1 MSISQLFLVI
11 MVASVF
17 SFGGLGSLPVLQS
30 ELSAKGISPD
40 AVVLPSL
47 AVGNISPGPNG
58 LYLIAASY
66 FIKGITGSLAACV
79 AVLIPPFLVLVVER
93 ARRRLIHLPRF
104 RAMLRSL
111 ALAVVALLVVTDW
124 SLVKH
129 AAAGRARS
137 ASSSWS
143 SARPCCSSGCR
154 PLPGWCSRSPWVRS
168 DEPANSDWCEMVTC
182 QTCRAR

>member
-1 MSISQLFLVI
+1 MPLSHLFVVI
-11 MVASVF
+11 MVASVL

-30 ELSAKGISPD
+30 QLEANHVSPD
-40 AVVLPSL
+40 AVVLPAL

-66 FIKGITGSLAACV
+66 FLGGLKGSLVACAAV
-79 AVLIPPFLVLVVER
+79 AIPPFLVVLVER

-129 AAAGRARS
+129 AVTAG
-137 ASSSWS
+137 
-143 SARPCCSSGCR
+143 
-154 PLPGWCSRSPWVRS
+154 PLSIFVMVAGTLLLLVRV
-168 DEPANSDWCEMVTC
+168 PPLVGVVFAIAVG
-182 QTCRAR
+182 ALF

>member
-1 MSISQLFLVI
+1 MAMPLSHLFMVI
-11 MVASVF
+11 MIASLF

-30 ELSAKGISPD
+30 ELSANGVSPG

-66 FIKGITGSLAACV
+66 FIGGIKGSLVACV
-79 AVLIPPFLVLVVER
+79 AVIIPPFLVLAVER
-93 ARRRLIHLPRF
+93 ARQRLIHLVRF

-111 ALAVVALLVVTDW
+111 ALAVVALLIVTDW

-129 AAAGRARS
+129 AATGPLAIVVMIAGTLALLLRL
-137 ASSSWS
+137 
-143 SARPCCSSGCR
+143 P
-154 PLPGWCSRSPWVRS
+154 PLLGVLGAIAVGIRW
-168 DEPANSDWCEMVTC
+168 
-182 QTCRAR
+182 

>member
-1 MSISQLFLVI
+1 MPLSHLFMVI
-11 MVASVF
+11 MIASVF

-30 ELSAKGISPD
+30 ELSANGVSPG

-66 FIKGITGSLAACV
+66 FIGGIKGSLVACV
-79 AVLIPPFLVLVVER
+79 AVIIPPFLVLAVER
-93 ARRRLIHLPRF
+93 ARQRLIHLVRF

-111 ALAVVALLVVTDW
+111 ALAVVALLIVTDW

-129 AAAGRARS
+129 AATGPLAIVVMIAGTLALLLRL
-137 ASSSWS
+137 
-143 SARPCCSSGCR
+143 P
-154 PLPGWCSRSPWVRS
+154 PLLGVLGAIAVGIRW
-168 DEPANSDWCEMVTC
+168 
-182 QTCRAR
+182 